1 MTITKFN
8 EKFDQYDKEN
18 PHVWDLFVRFTF
30 ELLALG
36 KTRYSA
42 RGIFDRIRWETM
54 ITTTDDPYRISN
66 NWSPYYARK
75 FHKAFPDHD
84 GFFTIRPA
92 RADREDADDT
102 PGGTP

>member
-1 MTITKFN
+1 MSDNKFN
-8 EKFDQYDKEN
+8 EKFDLYDKAN
-18 PHVWDLFVRFTF
+18 PHVWELFVRFTT

-75 FHKAFPDHD
+75 FHKAFPKYD

-92 RADREDADDT
+92 RADHADD
-102 PGGTP
+102 G

>member
-1 MTITKFN
+1 MTAIKFN
-8 EKFDQYDKEN
+8 EKFDQYDKDN
-18 PHVWDLFVRFTF
+18 PHVWNLFVKFTF
-30 ELLALG
+30 QLIAIG

-54 ITTTDDPYRISN
+54 IQTTDDPYRISN

-75 FHKAFPDHD
+75 FHKAFPEHD

-92 RADREDADDT
+92 RADLKSDNEESEQA
-102 PGGTP
+102 P